1 MGLIDL
7 VKNDDYT
14 LGIWR
19 VEETEEEL
27 KVNVGGTHFPGLNK
41 ITHHRRR
48 LEWLAARSLLKEF
61 GYQGFVKYHPSRR
74 PFLANSRAHIS
85 ISHSFPFVAVIL
97 SSNFLVGID
106 IEYYNRSFKS
116 VTHKYLSEREKRW
129 IDQNDNKM
137 LALIWSTKEALY
149 KLPGMGGISGTDMDV
164 KPIETIANNGN
175 LDAIIRIGG
184 TVQRFNY
191 IRYSYVGSFNV
202 VWVCCNP
209 RTLIW

>member
-1 MGLIDL
+1 
-7 VKNDDYT
+7 
-14 LGIWR
+14 
-19 VEETEEEL
+19 
-27 KVNVGGTHFPGLNK
+27 
-41 ITHHRRR
+41 
-48 LEWLAARSLLKEF
+48 
-61 GYQGFVKYHPSRR
+61 
-74 PFLANSRAHIS
+74 
-85 ISHSFPFVAVIL
+85 
-97 SSNFLVGID
+97 VGID

-149 KLPGMGGISGTDMDV
+149 KLPGMGGLSGIDMDV
-164 KPIETIANNGN
+164 KPIEAISNSGN

-191 IRYSYVGSFNV
+191 IRYNYVGSFNV

-209 RTLIW
+209 RTLVW